1 LQRSSVHFQFLFALG
16 HRRFAYREQE
26 IEQRDKPIF
35 AFLSSIC
42 TQALSAGQKADKR

>member
-1 LQRSSVHFQFLFALG
+1 LQRSSLQFQFLFALG

-35 AFLSSIC
+35 TFLTFIC
-42 TQALSAGQKADKR
+42 TQALSAGQKADQR